1 MCYADF
7 RWGWVLFLAA
17 LLAFPV
23 VSLGQDVVSVDKQA
37 TFLLK
42 ALSNDRNLKT
52 RSSGGIRIAVVYK
65 TDKAAE
71 IDTKK
76 EADEVAEAFKKAGAD
91 KVRELPV
98 EATAVVF
105 ESVAD
110 LLKQVDG
117 KKFNGLYIHSSMASA
132 LSSVQQVTRGR
143 KIPSFGS
150 SKQLV
155 EQGASIAVYL
165 ANGKPKLVVIK

>member
-1 MCYADF
+1 M
-7 RWGWVLFLAA
+7 GLGVVLAA

-23 VSLGQDVVSVDKQA
+23 VSLGQNVVSVDKQA
-37 TFLLK
+37 TFLFK
-42 ALSNDRNLKT
+42 VLSNNRNLKT

-71 IDTKK
+71 INTKK
-76 EADEVAEAFKKAGAD
+76 EADEVFKKAGAD

-98 EATAVVF
+98 EATAVAF

-110 LLKQVDG
+110 LLKKVDG
-117 KKFNGLYIHSSMASA
+117 KKFNGLYIHSSIASA

-155 EQGASIAVYL
+155 EQGWRLSCQRQPETSGQPEGVK
-165 ANGKPKLVVIK
+165 G